1 VRKALLAGT
10 SLIASI
16 GAASATTINFTG
28 TIFDFTVPTSGLYD
42 IVASGGQ
49 GGPGYH
55 VSGAQGAS
63 AGGDVFLASGT
74 MLQIVVGGMG
84 GAGNGVNGVGAA
96 YGGGGGGGSFVFEGS
111 TLLLAA
117 GGGGG
122 AGGFVTGTGL
132 GQAGTSGQAG
142 RGPNG
147 GAGGTGG
154 SGGSGGTYVRPS
166 TTFGANGGGGGGWTG
181 NGGSGGSG
189 YSGGGGHGPA
199 TFAGGTGTNI
209 ESNVFSGAGAFGGG
223 GGGGFNGGG
232 GGGGFSG
239 GGGGTGSSRSLS
251 NDSGGGGGSYV
262 APAFSNVALTA
273 GVNSG
278 NGFVD
283 INTAVLPVPEPA
295 SAAILGVGGAA
306 VGLIRRRRNAKTT

>member
-10 SLIASI
+10 SLIACI
-16 GAASATTINFTG
+16 GPASATTISFTG
-28 TIFDFTVPTSGLYD
+28 TIIDFTVPTSGLYD
-42 IVASGGQ
+42 IAASGGQ

-84 GAGNGVNGVGAA
+84 GAGNGGNGGVV

-122 AGGFVTGTGL
+122 AGGFAPGTGS

-142 RGPNG
+142 RGTNG

-154 SGGSGGTYVRPS
+154 SGGAGGTYVRPT

-181 NGGSGGSG
+181 NGGSGTPGQSGS
-189 YSGGGGHGPA
+189 GGHGPA
-199 TFAGGTGTNI
+199 TFAGGAGYNFG
-209 ESNVFSGAGAFGGG
+209 SNTFSGAGAFGGG
-223 GGGGFNGGG
+223 GGGGLNGGG

-239 GGGGTGSSRSLS
+239 GGGGTGSSRSLG

-262 APAFSNVALTA
+262 APAFSNIALTA

-283 INTAVLPVPEPA
+283 INAAVLPVPEPA
-295 SAAILGVGGAA
+295 SATLLGVGGAA